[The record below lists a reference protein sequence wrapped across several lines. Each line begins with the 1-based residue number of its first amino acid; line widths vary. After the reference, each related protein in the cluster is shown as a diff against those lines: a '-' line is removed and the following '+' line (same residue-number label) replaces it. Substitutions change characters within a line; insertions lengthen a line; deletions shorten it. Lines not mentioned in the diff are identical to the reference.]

1 MDNPDAITVLS
12 REEGVLF
19 IDADAGK
26 IIDINHYLIDLLGY
40 QRNIFFE
47 KFGIWNFLQSFLI
60 K

>member
-1 MDNPDAITVLS
+1 MDNPDATVLS

-47 KFGIWNFLQSFLI
+47 ILGYGIFCNRS
-60 K
+60 